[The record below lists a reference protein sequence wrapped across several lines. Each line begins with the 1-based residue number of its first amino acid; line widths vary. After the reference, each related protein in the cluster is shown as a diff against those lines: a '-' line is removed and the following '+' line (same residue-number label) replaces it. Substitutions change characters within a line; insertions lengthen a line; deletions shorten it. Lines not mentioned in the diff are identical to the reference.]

1 MHLKADVKHWV
12 WICLMRKLSPS
23 NQKRL
28 IDYFGS
34 PRILWDLNLR
44 EIMDIPFIKPVIIDQ
59 LLDPS
64 IREEAE
70 KIVERMIQN
79 NIRLLTIYDDGYPMY
94 LKEIPDAPVVLFVK
108 GSLIPEEIIIGV
120 VGSRHATRY
129 GKDLA
134 RKIGFELAMNGITV
148 ISGMAR
154 GIDTYSHM
162 GAIEAGGRTIA
173 VLGCGLDIVYPPEN
187 SRIMQEIE
195 RSGALIS
202 EYPPGEEPKSY
213 NFPPRNRIISGA
225 SVGVIVVEA
234 GEKSG
239 SLITA
244 HYALEQGREVF
255 AVPGSVF
262 SSNSVG
268 TNKLIKDGAKMV
280 TSMED
285 IFEELQIY
293 FNTENKRE
301 RQKDAGILVN
311 SLRGEEKLIGKA
323 LLDGEM
329 HIDKLQ
335 QETGLDTGRLNSLL
349 VVMEMKGLVEQ
360 LPGKIYRLNCNL
372 KKF

>member
-1 MHLKADVKHWV
+1 MKEDSLLLVALNMIPDLGSIKIQSIAEKFKGYSEFIKAEPKEFLE
-12 WICLMRKLSPS
+12 IPGIGKKISEKIITYKAKIEP
-23 NQKRL
+23 
-28 IDYFGS
+28 Y
-34 PRILWDLNLR
+34 R
-44 EIMDIPFIKPVIIDQ
+44 EIEKATKQGVNIVTLFDKDYPEQ
-59 LLDPS
+59 L
-64 IREEAE
+64 
-70 KIVERMIQN
+70 KQ
-79 NIRLLTIYDDGYPMY
+79 IYDP
-94 LKEIPDAPVVLFVK
+94 PPVLYIK
-108 GSLIPEEIIIGV
+108 GQKSILNNKAIAI
-120 VGSRHATRY
+120 VGSRKASTY
-129 GKDLA
+129 GRRVAVNFAK
-134 RKIGFELAMNGITV
+134 ELALMDINV
-148 ISGMAR
+148 VSGMAR
-154 GIDTYSHM
+154 GIDSFAHK
-162 GAIEAGGRTIA
+162 GAIEAGGPTTAIF
-173 VLGCGLDIVYPPEN
+173 GCGIDIVYPPEN

-360 LPGKIYRLNCNL
+360 LPGKIYRLNSNL